1 MDSHWQ
7 SHCYLGEDT
16 LLWAFFLFIE
26 DIITL
31 RYCLGSIRIFIES
44 ANFLR
49 KKTTWNKSTL
59 NYEFIFCV
67 NEVRGWMNFVWFQ
80 SEGGVRLQPWLL
92 VSGEAGQT
100 EMPAAYGA
108 EPVPAAAAVCLR
120 SSYAQSARSVQR
132 HTEGNSSRAKVT
144 GKSVGKWRLANRQ
157 HPSV

>member
-1 MDSHWQ
+1 
-7 SHCYLGEDT
+7 
-16 LLWAFFLFIE
+16 
-26 DIITL
+26 
-31 RYCLGSIRIFIES
+31 
-44 ANFLR
+44 
-49 KKTTWNKSTL
+49 
-59 NYEFIFCV
+59 
-67 NEVRGWMNFVWFQ
+67 MNFVWFQ

-144 GKSVGKWRLANRQ
+144 GKSVGK
-157 HPSV
+157 